1 MNVMSQP
8 AIILR
13 GIRVHNLQDIDL
25 DIQPRSL
32 TAISGVSGAGKSSL
46 ALDTLHAEAYH
57 RYLQILSPGLRQHLE
72 QVQKPDAD
80 RIDNLPPA
88 VAISQRQLPTG
99 PRVTVGTM
107 TEVLDYLR
115 LLFVRLGL
123 FHCPNCG
130 RPVRPSTAG
139 DVLVAAEALPAGTLF
154 TVAFARF
161 VQSDEAAKDQIE
173 ELRLAGFVRAQV
185 QGQVVRLEDLAAKV
199 VNRDQPLWVLVD
211 RLEAAKTARERMQDS
226 VETSFRF
233 GQGRMA
239 ILLDDRHLLFDQRPI
254 CPHCDTNYPPLEA
267 SLLDFNDP
275 AGACPACGGTGLA
288 QSGRRKPRP
297 GGLAVV
303 CPECQGRRLSR
314 AALSLTLGAHS
325 LAEICSWEIS
335 ELAAWCRDPRI
346 AAAGRPEIEV
356 LVRQI
361 NRRLQQIIRLGL
373 GYLTLERAAVSLSA
387 GEVLRLRLATAL
399 AADLAGVLYVL
410 DEPAT
415 GLHPSEIG
423 MLLQVLQELRDA
435 GNTIVLVEN
444 NLDMLRCADCAIDL
458 GPGAGDEGGGICYQG
473 PPAGLVQSTTSFTAR
488 YLSDKGNIAVPRQRR
503 ATHQGH
509 LRIVGAG
516 VHNLRDLDLEMPLGV
531 LCVLTGV
538 SGAGKSTLLEQV
550 LFAALT
556 RPEERTKKSPA
567 GNRSQVL
574 GGGQLGDVVYMDRR
588 PLPRTARSNAITYIK
603 AFDAVREE
611 FAATADAKIRNFDSS
626 AFSFNQPGG
635 RCETCQGQGVV
646 TVDMQFLAD
655 LSVNCPECQGHRYR
669 QEVLDIKV
677 RGRNIAEVLDLT
689 AREAFRFFRT
699 HPAIQRKLKPLLD
712 VGLDYLRLGQATE
725 TLSGGEAQRLKLAG
739 YLAASR
745 KPRCL
750 FLLDEPAAGLHPAD
764 ITRLLDCFDRLLQTG
779 HSLIVVENQ
788 LDVIKCADYVIDL
801 GPGAGKAGGKVVA
814 AGTPEEIAA
823 AKDSVT
829 GSCLRAAGIP
839 EHRVESLE

>member
-1 MNVMSQP
+1 M
-8 AIILR
+8 
-13 GIRVHNLQDIDL
+13 
-25 DIQPRSL
+25 
-32 TAISGVSGAGKSSL
+32 
-46 ALDTLHAEAYH
+46 AL
-57 RYLQILSPGLRQHLE
+57 
-72 QVQKPDAD
+72 
-80 RIDNLPPA
+80 
-88 VAISQRQLPTG
+88 
-99 PRVTVGTM
+99 
-107 TEVLDYLR
+107 
-115 LLFVRLGL
+115 
-123 FHCPNCG
+123 
-130 RPVRPSTAG
+130 
-139 DVLVAAEALPAGTLF
+139 
-154 TVAFARF
+154 
-161 VQSDEAAKDQIE
+161 
-173 ELRLAGFVRAQV
+173 
-185 QGQVVRLEDLAAKV
+185 
-199 VNRDQPLWVLVD
+199 
-211 RLEAAKTARERMQDS
+211 
-226 VETSFRF
+226 
-233 GQGRMA
+233 
-239 ILLDDRHLLFDQRPI
+239 LLDDQQLQFDQRPI
-254 CPHCDTNYPPLEA
+254 CPYCATAYPPLEPR
-267 SLLDFNDP
+267 LLDFNDP
-275 AGACPACGGTGLA
+275 AGACPVCGGTGLA
-288 QSGRRKPRP
+288 QPGRRKHRP
-297 GGLAVV
+297 GAAELV

-314 AALSLTLGAHS
+314 AALSLTLDAHN
-325 LAEICSWEIS
+325 LAEVCSWEIN
-335 ELAAWCRDPRI
+335 ELAAWCSDPRI
-346 AAAGRPEIEV
+346 AAAPRPEIDI

-361 NRRLQQIIRLGL
+361 KRRLDEIIRLGL
-373 GYLTLERAAVSLSA
+373 GYLALERAAVSLSA

-423 MLLQVLQELRDA
+423 VLLQVLRELRDT

-444 NLDMLRCADCAIDL
+444 DLDMLRCADRIIDL
-458 GPGAGDEGGGICYQG
+458 GPGAGEEGGRICYQG
-473 PPAGLVQSTTSFTAR
+473 PPAGLAQSTTSVTAR
-488 YLSDKGNIAVPRQRR
+488 YFSGHGKITVPRQRR
-503 ATHQGH
+503 GAHQGH
-509 LRIVGAG
+509 LHIVGAST
-516 VHNLRDLDLEMPLGV
+516 HNLRDLDLAIPLGV

-550 LFAALT
+550 LFGALE
-556 RPEERTKKSPA
+556 RPEDGKKKRRA
-567 GNRSQVL
+567 GKHGQVI

-611 FAATADAKIRNFDSS
+611 FAATTEAKIRNLDAG

-646 TVDMQFLAD
+646 TVDLQFLAD
-655 LSVNCPECQGHRYR
+655 LSVTCPECQGRRYR

-677 RGRNIAEVLDLT
+677 HGRNIAEVLDLT

-699 HPAIQRKLKPLLD
+699 HPAIQRRLKPLLD
-712 VGLDYLRLGQATE
+712 VGLDYLRLGQATD

-814 AGTPEEIAA
+814 AGTPDEVAG

-829 GSCLRAAGIP
+829 GCWLRAAGILG
-839 EHRVESLE
+839 HQVESSE